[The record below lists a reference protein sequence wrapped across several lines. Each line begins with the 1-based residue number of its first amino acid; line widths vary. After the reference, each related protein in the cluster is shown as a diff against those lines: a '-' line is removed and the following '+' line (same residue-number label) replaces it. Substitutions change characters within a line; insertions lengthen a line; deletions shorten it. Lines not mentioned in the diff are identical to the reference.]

1 MPLVTWNTSYSVKV
15 AKCDEDHKKLFA
27 LINSLHD
34 AMMTGKGPQ
43 VIEKVVKDL
52 ADYTHFHFSAEE
64 RLLEQAQ
71 YPDLPAHR
79 AQHRVFVNKVKQ
91 FQQNLHITTTGQ
103 ASAVV
108 TFLKDWL
115 TNHIMQ
121 TDKQYS
127 AHLNAKGIS

>member
-1 MPLVTWNTSYSVKV
+1 
-15 AKCDEDHKKLFA
+15 
-27 LINSLHD
+27 
-34 AMMTGKGPQ
+34 MTGKGPQ
-43 VIEKVVKDL
+43 VIEKVVKEL

-64 RLLEQAQ
+64 QLLERAQ
-71 YPDLPAHR
+71 YPDLAAHR

-91 FQQNLHITTTGQ
+91 FQQDLHTTTAGQ

-115 TNHIMQ
+115 TNHILQ